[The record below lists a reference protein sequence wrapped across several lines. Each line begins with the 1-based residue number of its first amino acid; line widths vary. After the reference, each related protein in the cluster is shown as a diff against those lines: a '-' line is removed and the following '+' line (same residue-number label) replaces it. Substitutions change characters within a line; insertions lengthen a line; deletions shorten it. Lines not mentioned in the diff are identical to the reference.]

1 MCTGVDSGF
10 AIFRFSTSPS
20 MSGFFEIIVTIII
33 VTTTIGVRS
42 FVRNIGLNLILSIL
56 VFVPVGF
63 DDPLSCSAIRCTT
76 TIAAIAIGK
85 MKCSE
90 KNRFKVGCD
99 TEKFPHIHST
109 NVFPIMGIAE
119 KMFVITVA
127 PQNDICP
134 HGNTYPRNA
143 AAIVI
148 TISMIPDDHTI
159 FLLWGDLKYIPRAV

>member
-1 MCTGVDSGF
+1 
-10 AIFRFSTSPS
+10 
-20 MSGFFEIIVTIII
+20 MSGFFEIIVTISM
-33 VTTTIGVRS
+33 VTTTMGIRS
-42 FVRNIGLNLILSIL
+42 FVKNIGLNLILSML

-63 DDPLSCSAIRCTT
+63 EDPLSCSAIKWMI
-76 TIAAIAIGK
+76 TIAAIAIGR

-90 KNRFKVGCD
+90 KNRFRVGCD

-109 NVFPIMGIAE
+109 NIFPIIGIAE

-127 PQNDICP
+127 PQKDICP

-148 TISMIPDDHTI
+148 TINIVPDDHTI
-159 FLLWGDLKYIPRAV
+159 GLFWGDLK